1 MSVQVFPR
9 HVRAARI
16 CMPGS
21 RKWVR
26 AQGLDWNEFVTKGF
40 DSDMLL
46 EINDPI
52 VNRAV
57 EEALK
62 EADHGQRG

>member
-1 MSVQVFPR
+1 MSVKVFPR
-9 HVRAARI
+9 HVRAAKI

-26 AQGLDWNEFVTKGF
+26 AQGLDWAVFVSEGF

-46 EINDPI
+46 AINDPI
-52 VNRAV
+52 TNRAV
-57 EEALK
+57 AEALK
-62 EADHGQRG
+62 EAEHG